1 MIEKLHGTRETV
13 DFSIANAV
21 RLYRNENTDC
31 FPPHWHVPSEIIC
44 PIENT
49 YQITVG
55 GKTLDLTPKDILVI
69 APGELHSIVAP
80 PSGSRFIINFNTSP
94 FERFQD
100 LTFLLSTLSPFY
112 LLRREDNPQLANTLY
127 QLLEQIETEYLG
139 EAIYR
144 ESEISSLLLH
154 FFVLLGRSRG
164 NLDKLLGTSPS
175 KHQEYSDRFMLICN
189 YINSHCTENL
199 SLEQIAEQA
208 GFSKYHFSRL
218 FKDLTGTTCHNYLVN
233 RRILFAQTLLVDSS
247 VSITEVAMRSGFN
260 SLATFNRIF
269 KTQMGCTPSEYRKLN
284 ADLRQICNN

>member
-13 DFSIANAV
+13 DFSIATAV
-21 RLYRNENTDC
+21 RLYRNQVPDC
-31 FPPHWHVPSEIIC
+31 FPPHWHVPGEIIC

-49 YQITVG
+49 YQVTVG
-55 GKTLDLTPKDILVI
+55 GKAMDLSPKDILVI

-80 PSGSRFIINFNTSP
+80 SSGSRYIVNFNTSP
-94 FERFQD
+94 FDRFQD
-100 LTFLLSTLSPFY
+100 LTFLFSTISPFC
-112 LLRREDNPQLANTLY
+112 LLRREDSPQLTDALY
-127 QLLEQIETEYLG
+127 RLLEQIEQEYFG
-139 EAIYR
+139 ENIYR

-154 FFVLLGRSRG
+154 FFVLLGRNRG
-164 NLDKLLGTSPS
+164 SLDKLQGTSLS

-199 SLEQIAEQA
+199 SLEQIAQQA
-208 GFSKYHFSRL
+208 RFSKYHFARL
-218 FKDLTGTTCHNYLVN
+218 FKELTGTTCHNYLIN

-269 KTQMGCTPSEYRKLN
+269 KAQMGCTPSEYRKLN
-284 ADLRQICNN
+284 ADLRQA

>member
-13 DFSIANAV
+13 DFSIANTV
-21 RLYRNENTDC
+21 RLYRNEVTEC
-31 FPPHWHVPSEIIC
+31 FPPHWHVPGEIIS

-49 YQITVG
+49 YQVTVG
-55 GKTLDLTPKDILVI
+55 GKTLDLSPKDILVI
-69 APGELHSIVAP
+69 SPGELHSIIAP
-80 PSGSRFIINFNTSP
+80 PTGSRYIVNFNTSP
-94 FERFQD
+94 FDQFQD
-100 LTFLLSTLSPFY
+100 LTFLFSTISPY
-112 LLRREDNPQLANTLY
+112 CLLRREDNPSLVQALFT
-127 QLLEQIETEYLG
+127 LLEQIEGEYFG
-139 EAIYR
+139 ESIYR
-144 ESEISSLLLH
+144 DSEISSLLLH
-154 FFVLLGRSRG
+154 FFVLLGRNRG
-164 NLDKLLGTSPS
+164 SADRLQGVTLS

-218 FKDLTGTTCHNYLVN
+218 FKELTGTTCHNYLIN

-284 ADLRQICNN
+284 ADLRKICS